1 MAQRSQ
7 KKKIE
12 PEAIFL
18 LGLHFHIASC
28 VLADV
33 VAEWKPSRAMHM
45 PASVINAFS
54 SELLLKT
61 LVCIETGRIPKGHN
75 LLGLFNAL
83 NAKTR
88 KQITEM
94 WDDYAITHA
103 GRWPEIESIIGS
115 PIARDLPTALRL
127 GSKTF
132 ELARYYYEEREDF
145 VFYIGALP
153 YMLVKACFELKPNW
167 RKHAA
172 QGFDGM
178 KLERRAELKD
188 IDTRD

>member
-1 MAQRSQ
+1 MARRNQ
-7 KKKIE
+7 KKIE

-18 LGLHFHIASC
+18 QAVNFHMASRA
-28 VLADV
+28 LQ
-33 VAEWKPSRAMHM
+33 EWKPSHPSGARLMHM

-61 LVCIETGRIPKGHN
+61 LVCIETGRIPEGHH
-75 LLGLFNAL
+75 LLKLFNAL
-83 NAKTR
+83 SPKTR
-88 KQITEM
+88 KRITEI

-103 GRWPEIESIIGS
+103 DRWSEIESVIGS

-132 ELARYYYEEREDF
+132 ELARYYYEEREEF

-153 YMLVKACFELKPNW
+153 DMLGKACFELRPDW
-167 RKHAA
+167 GKHVA
-172 QGFDGM
+172 QAFEARGEG
-178 KLERRAELKD
+178 RS
-188 IDTRD
+188 